1 MSHRRKP
8 SSAHWALRSP
18 LNESKS
24 RDGSGQL
31 ILGWAFSIFGQ
42 ICQPEKNLKLVSDSE
57 SNFWVSRQCY
67 WNFGLTFR
75 LGLYIYTAHIPSFD
89 PGHGTIHLY
98 LKGFSTYNIW
108 MRHFELRINEGEVI
122 MLYFVLWKFET
133 SDLMEPM
140 KPFCKIFN

>member
-24 RDGSGQL
+24 RDGSGQM

-67 WNFGLTFR
+67 
-75 LGLYIYTAHIPSFD
+75 LG
-89 PGHGTIHLY
+89 
-98 LKGFSTYNIW
+98 
-108 MRHFELRINEGEVI
+108 
-122 MLYFVLWKFET
+122 
-133 SDLMEPM
+133 
-140 KPFCKIFN
+140 

>member
-1 MSHRRKP
+1 MQWYENNQFLIIHMSHRRKP

-24 RDGSGQL
+24 RDGSGQM

-42 ICQPEKNLKLVSDSE
+42 ICQPEKNLILVSDSE
-57 SNFWVSRQCY
+57 SNFWVS
-67 WNFGLTFR
+67 
-75 LGLYIYTAHIPSFD
+75 AHIPSFD
-89 PGHGTIHLY
+89 PGHGPIHLY

-140 KPFCKIFN
+140 KPFSKIFN